1 MPLEVVP
8 SMLLMHLQALITL
21 GNVMLLLWLLIIYT
35 KNYEQIKSKF
45 ALGLIAFIV
54 LLMIQAFTSNPL
66 LHALWGFRRIHALG
80 LFTILPVVFE
90 FVALAILLYISLKPE

>member
-8 SMLLMHLQALITL
+8 SLLLMHLQALITL

-54 LLMIQAFTSNPL
+54 LLMVQAFTSNPL

-80 LFTILPVVFE
+80 LFTILPVIFE

>member
-1 MPLEVVP
+1 MPFDVVSP
-8 SMLLMHLQALITL
+8 LVLMRLQALITL
-21 GNVMLLLWLLIIYT
+21 VNVLLLLGLLIIYT
-35 KNYEQIKSKF
+35 RNYEQIKSKF

-54 LLMIQAFTSNPL
+54 LLMVQAFTSNPL

-80 LFTILPVVFE
+80 LFTVMPVIFE